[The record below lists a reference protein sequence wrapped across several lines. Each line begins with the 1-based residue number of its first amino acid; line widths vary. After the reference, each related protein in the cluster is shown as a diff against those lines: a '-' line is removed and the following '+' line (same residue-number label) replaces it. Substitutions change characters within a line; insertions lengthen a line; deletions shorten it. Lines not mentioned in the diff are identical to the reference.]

1 MNKFEGITVVH
12 LDNSD
17 YVGQALSPAV
27 EREIDTADIVI
38 DGNKVVKNRVCA
50 MELSQA
56 AETLKTFKGLSL
68 EPVEAFQN
76 IAAMIEVGLLLTV
89 TDIEDKTDGGDYVLT
104 TAKRYAEAACNH
116 ALEEK
121 K

>member
-1 MNKFEGITVVH
+1 MN
-12 LDNSD
+12 
-17 YVGQALSPAV
+17 
-27 EREIDTADIVI
+27 
-38 DGNKVVKNRVCA
+38 
-50 MELSQA
+50 
-56 AETLKTFKGLSL
+56 TFKGLSL
-68 EPVEAFQN
+68 NPSDAFRN

-104 TAKRYAEAACNH
+104 IAKRYAEAACNH